1 MKVAETM
8 PQQQQATRLV
18 LIRHA
23 ESVANANHI
32 MQGWSDAP
40 LSPQGE
46 EQAMR
51 LAAWLRTNNPGANAL
66 FASPLTRAYKTARYV
81 GETLGLPVQTREG
94 LRELGLGL
102 LEDAEASEL
111 EAALK
116 YPDFEARYGVETLPV
131 FGERV
136 LGTLFGLLAVYEGST
151 LVVVAHGGVIGM
163 ALSYWLNHDISRTWT
178 DYYTENTS
186 INELVFGEQ
195 QVEMVRYNQLDH
207 TRMS

>member
-1 MKVAETM
+1 M
-8 PQQQQATRLV
+8 PQQQTTHLV

-51 LAAWLRTNNPGANAL
+51 LATWLHTNNPGARAL
-66 FASPLTRAYKTARYV
+66 FASPLKRAYTTARYV
-81 GETLGLPVQTREG
+81 GEALGLPVQTREG
-94 LRELGLGL
+94 LRELGLGQ
-102 LEDAEASEL
+102 LEDSEASEL
-111 EAALK
+111 DAALK
-116 YPDFEARYGVETLPV
+116 YPDFETRYGVETLPV

-178 DYYTENTS
+178 DYYTENTA

-195 QVEMVRYNQLDH
+195 QVEMVRYNQFDH
-207 TRMS
+207 TRM